1 MTSSSL
7 ATRRHYWFRPEDCR
21 LEDFRAVVEQA
32 TDPADYPY
40 ADSVEENVVVYG
52 SRVREHTA
60 SLAQRREVQAELV
73 RALLDGP
80 GIVVFREA
88 FPDRSTVDRAS
99 EVFTAL
105 IAEQK
110 AKRRG
115 RRRPLREARSERPRL
130 GSAGQVRAARRRC
143 SPTTTPTT
151 CSPWSARPGSA
162 RATRSRPRST

>member
-52 SRVREHTA
+52 SRVHEHTVA
-60 SLAQRREVQAELV
+60 GAAARGAGRVGAGAARRAGDRRVPRGV
-73 RALLDGP
+73 PGP
-80 GIVVFREA
+80 VI
-88 FPDRSTVDRAS
+88 VDRAS

-110 AKRRG
+110 AKGAVAADQFAKPGANDRVWG
-115 RRRPLREARSERPRL
+115 GLDKFALRAPEVFADYYANDVIAVVSEA
-130 GSAGQVRAARRRC
+130 
-143 SPTTTPTT
+143 
-151 CSPWSARPGSA
+151 
-162 RATRSRPRST
+162 